1 MPYLPKEGAGLDSE
15 EGSKGWASGTGL
27 GSSAP
32 STAVS
37 WALAHD
43 DREVWRD
50 RDQDT
55 VTVRHQHCAC
65 SSSSGLCWSCFRVQR
80 SSFLSEV
87 QEKGL
92 CSLAE
97 RWNNFPFFINCNW
110 FSSTTIGISLSVC
123 VSLLSSLSSPY
134 SFGLRERHCVLLLC
148 FVSPLIITLIECS
161 NLHR

>member
-92 CSLAE
+92 CSLTE

-123 VSLLSSLSSPY
+123 LSPLLSLFSIFIRTQRKTLCAASLLRVPFNNY
-134 SFGLRERHCVLLLC
+134 S
-148 FVSPLIITLIECS
+148 
-161 NLHR
+161 HRVQ